1 MLVQIRQFAFSL
13 IRLIETQEHQ
23 TDQCKQEKCNTA
35 NLICSAGDI
44 HRISPLFSSTFLFYE
59 SWSLNLFTMSPFL
72 LQSAIVL
79 YFFTSLLSM
88 TVIVDA
94 GPTAVKRLNPFS
106 ELEPRSLPWKGFD
119 PKKPM
124 GVAYLNDENER
135 FVSDDLTPARIFS
148 RHLGNFPT
156 HTQCLV
162 YDENGLFSHPDV
174 PLLYIPEEFT
184 ANKAELQK
192 YMQTRHH
199 NLASTVWIQGST
211 TTEHPTYAMN
221 IPKELWNHKPLRI
234 DCEHPLSDSENLDF
248 DWKSVLRAGGKPMEI
263 MGFHDS

>member
-1 MLVQIRQFAFSL
+1 
-13 IRLIETQEHQ
+13 
-23 TDQCKQEKCNTA
+23 
-35 NLICSAGDI
+35 
-44 HRISPLFSSTFLFYE
+44 
-59 SWSLNLFTMSPFL
+59 MSPFFL
-72 LQSAIVL
+72 KSAIIL

-94 GPTAVKRLNPFS
+94 GPTAVKRPNPFS

-124 GVAYLNDENER
+124 GVAYLNDENEI
-135 FVSDDLTPARIFS
+135 FVSDETTPARIFS
-148 RHLGNFPT
+148 RHMGNSPT

-174 PLLYIPEEFT
+174 PLLYIPQEFT
-184 ANKAELQK
+184 ANKAEVQK

-199 NLASTVWIQGST
+199 NLASTVWFKGST
-211 TTEHPTYAMN
+211 TTENPTYAMN
-221 IPKELWNHKPLRI
+221 IPREVWNRKPLRI
-234 DCEHPLSDSENLDF
+234 DCEHPLADSENLNF
-248 DWKSVLRAGGKPMEI
+248 DWKFVLRAGGKPMEV